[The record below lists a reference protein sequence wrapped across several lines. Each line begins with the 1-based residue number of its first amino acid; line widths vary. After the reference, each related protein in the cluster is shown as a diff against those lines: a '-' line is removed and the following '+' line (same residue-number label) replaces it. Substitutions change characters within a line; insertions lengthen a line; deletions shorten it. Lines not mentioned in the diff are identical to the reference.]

1 MRAAEPAPPKIR
13 ARPVLAESG
22 RAASPGLQR
31 SAGSPGRSGKVSW
44 PALCPGPT
52 ALPQPAALRSG
63 QPACRDAQSTPPCRP
78 RGQAP
83 CPRAFPRPHPVL
95 CRPATLA
102 RRRHLSGLAA
112 RAGAGACN
120 RLRGSRRAPARQHP
134 AEPRRIGRLDHRP
147 REAPVEQESLLRMP
161 VPPRTPT
168 ISGTNAPGRP
178 RGPCAQP
185 AACPPHAL
193 QARVRRGAAR
203 RGGSHM
209 AISMQSVAPR
219 PRPASVVREGGPA
232 RPSRSR
238 KCEHAASPRSIS
250 VARRAILLSRQCP
263 PGRQA

>member
-1 MRAAEPAPPKIR
+1 MRRLWERGGGGAPQRMRAAEPAPPKIR

-193 QARVRRGAAR
+193 QATRSPGRRKAR
-203 RGGSHM
+203 RLAHGDQY
-209 AISMQSVAPR
+209 A
-219 PRPASVVREGGPA
+219 E
-232 RPSRSR
+232 
-238 KCEHAASPRSIS
+238 
-250 VARRAILLSRQCP
+250 RRAEAAPGVSGSR
-263 PGRQA
+263 GRPCEAEQIAQVRACRLAALHLRR